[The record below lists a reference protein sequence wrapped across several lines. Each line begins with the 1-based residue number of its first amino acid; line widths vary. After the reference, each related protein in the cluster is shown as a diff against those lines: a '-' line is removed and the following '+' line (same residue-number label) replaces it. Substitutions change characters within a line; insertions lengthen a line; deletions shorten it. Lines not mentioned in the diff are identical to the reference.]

1 MPSTSHTEQRFQD
14 PAVPTSRGLVT
25 DSAHAPE
32 KALRSEIAP
41 AHEQAQRRRR
51 DTVSAPSAKA
61 KIDAAIL
68 VVDDDEDTAA
78 LLREALDRRGYR
90 AAAVSSG
97 ARCLE
102 YLRGE
107 IADVVVTDIQMA
119 GMSGIDL
126 CRELSIRHPDLRV
139 IVLTAVV
146 GIENAIQAIR
156 AGAFDFIAKPVT
168 VDLLEIAIQRALEH
182 LAMRREVKRL
192 RQPASPVA
200 GIVGTSPAIRQTIE
214 LTRRAAASDATVLVT
229 GESGTGKELVARAL
243 HRCSPRANAPFV
255 ALNCSA
261 VPAPLLESELFGHVR
276 GAFTDARRGRAGL
289 FVQAGAGTLFLDEI
303 GEMPLDMQAKLL
315 RALQERTVR
324 PVGADEEQPFACRI
338 VAATN
343 RDLEVE
349 IAARRFREDLF
360 YRINVVVLPVP
371 PLRERSSTDIIDL
384 ARLFLAHAAER
395 TRRPPLDLSP
405 SAASRLTEYDWPG
418 NVRELEN
425 SIERAFAVARG
436 ATIEVGDL
444 PVKIATFEPTKIVI
458 ATDTP
463 DELVTLD
470 EMHRR
475 YLRKVLAVVEG
486 NKTHAA
492 KLLGI
497 DRRSLYRRLA
507 DSEDGHPKP
516 LADADA

>member
-1 MPSTSHTEQRFQD
+1 
-14 PAVPTSRGLVT
+14 LVT

-343 RDLEVE
+343 RDLAQM
-349 IAARRFREDLF
+349 IRQGAFREDLF
-360 YRINVVVLPVP
+360 YRLNVIPVTLP
-371 PLRERSSTDIIDL
+371 PLRERREDIPLLAEHFL
-384 ARLFLAHAAER
+384 ARFAKRQGHVLR
-395 TRRPPLDLSP
+395 LSP
-405 SAASRLTEYDWPG
+405 ATMERLLRYPWPG

-425 SIERAFAVARG
+425 AMERAAILAQ
-436 ATIEVGDL
+436 ADMIEPGDL
-444 PVKIATFEPTKIVI
+444 PPH
-458 ATDTP
+458 
-463 DELVTLD
+463 VTAGLALGPAPSLGSPQTLA
-470 EMHRR
+470 ETERILIMQTLERSGWNHSRTAESLGIGR
-475 YLRKVLAVVEG
+475 TTLWRKLKEY
-486 NKTHAA
+486 
-492 KLLGI
+492 GI
-497 DRRSLYRRLA
+497 DR
-507 DSEDGHPKP
+507 
-516 LADADA
+516 